1 VSNYLISL
9 QNAGYRIGERWLWR
23 GLSFAAA
30 AGDIVAVAGP
40 NGCGKTTLS
49 RVMTRLAPLTEG
61 QWHAPH
67 AVGYVPQISE
77 LHSPFTVEQV
87 VHMGHART
95 ASAFGWLRESDTE
108 KTRAAIAAVGLTA
121 FAQQSFL
128 RLSGGER
135 QLTLIARALAQDT
148 RVLVLDEPLA
158 ALDLAN
164 QARMLDRFTTLAAQ
178 GYAIV
183 FTTHQ
188 PQHALRCAS
197 HALLLR
203 CGEPPVFGPAGR
215 VIADAPLSQIYGV
228 PVQVMALDGPDG
240 VSRHVIPFV

>member
-1 VSNYLISL
+1 MSDFLISL
-9 QNAGYRIGERWLWR
+9 DNAGYRIGECWLWH
-23 GLSFAAA
+23 GLSFAAQ
-30 AGDIVAVAGP
+30 AGHIIAVIGP
-40 NGCGKTTLS
+40 NGCGKTTLA
-49 RVMTRLAPLTEG
+49 RAMTRLAPLAEG
-61 QWHAPH
+61 ALHAPE

-77 LHSPFTVEQV
+77 LNTPFTVTEV
-87 VHMGHART
+87 VCMGRARDVLK
-95 ASAFGWLRESDTE
+95 FGRLGDIDAE
-108 KTRAAIAAVGLTA
+108 KTAAAIAAVGLTEY
-121 FAQQSFL
+121 AQQSFL

-148 RVLVLDEPLA
+148 RLLVLDEPLA

-164 QARMLDRFTTLAAQ
+164 QARMLELFATLAGQ

-203 CGEPPVFGPAGR
+203 KGETPLFGPAAC
-215 VIADAPLSQIYGV
+215 VIADTPLSQTYGV
-228 PVQVMALDGPDG
+228 PVQVMELAGPAG
-240 VSRHVIPFV
+240 ASRHVIPFV